1 MIDEKT
7 KSFQDAE
14 VTITELGD
22 GRRRITV
29 KAAGFQ
35 LSEADRSIE
44 TRYPVELID
53 TIFRLKGPR
62 YATDEIR
69 RDEDP
74 LYTQACLET
83 DILAYVPRE
92 AFRQKRML
100 DFGCGAGASTLVLAR
115 LFPESEIAGIELD
128 EKLLSVAHARAAF
141 YGYDNLSFH
150 CSPNSK
156 TLPSEMGEF
165 DYVILSAVFEHLLP
179 DERQQV
185 LGQIWSLLKPGGI
198 FFLNQTPN
206 RWFPFEGHTTQL
218 PLMNYLPDKAAGTYA
233 RRFSKMVSSEATW
246 TQLLRRG
253 IRGGSV
259 REILGILK
267 GAQSRFRP
275 VLLTPQQ
282 AGFQDR
288 IDLWYAGYAVSIAKK
303 YPRVKVLQLAIKYL
317 AKVIYKVSGVV
328 FLPTISLAIQKKEI
342 AAEKVD
348 GFKQP

>member
-1 MIDEKT
+1 MKK
-7 KSFQDAE
+7 KSEHLQHAE
-14 VTITELGD
+14 ITITELGE
-22 GRRRITV
+22 GRRCVTV
-29 KAAGFQ
+29 KSAGFR

-53 TIFRLKGPR
+53 KIFRLKGPQ
-62 YATDEIR
+62 YAPDEIR

-74 LYTQACLET
+74 QYTRACLET
-83 DILAYVPRE
+83 DLLAYVPLE
-92 AFRQKRML
+92 AFRHKRML

-156 TLPSEMGEF
+156 TLPPNMGEF

-218 PLMNYLPDKAAGTYA
+218 PLMNYLPDKAAGAYA
-233 RRFSKMVSSEATW
+233 RRFSKMVSSEVTW
-246 TQLLRRG
+246 PQLLRRG

-267 GAQSRFRP
+267 GAQPRFRP

-328 FLPTISLAIQKKEI
+328 FLPTISLAIQKKEV
-342 AAEKVD
+342 AAASD
-348 GFKQP
+348 